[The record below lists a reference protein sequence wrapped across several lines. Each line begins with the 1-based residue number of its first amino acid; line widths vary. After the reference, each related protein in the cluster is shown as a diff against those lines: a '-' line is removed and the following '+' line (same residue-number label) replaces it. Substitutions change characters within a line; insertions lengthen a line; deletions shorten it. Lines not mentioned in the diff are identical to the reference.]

1 MQAPGSCNGVVRRVL
16 FLQRAAAACALADG
30 PGAPS
35 VEGTILRA
43 LRARS
48 RTRRPHSAAQMCVSV
63 SSPCNVTIVRCMQ
76 ICAVLLFSIL
86 RALRARVERAAAL
99 DGDRGAQHLRVI

>member
-35 VEGTILRA
+35 VEGKQYCVHFVLDLEQGGHTLLR
-43 LRARS
+43 
-48 RTRRPHSAAQMCVSV
+48 
-63 SSPCNVTIVRCMQ
+63 I
-76 ICAVLLFSIL
+76 
-86 RALRARVERAAAL
+86 
-99 DGDRGAQHLRVI
+99 

>member
-35 VEGTILRA
+35 VEGTTLRA

-48 RTRRPHSAAQMCVSV
+48 STILPHSAAQMLVSV

>member
-43 LRARS
+43 LRATCRS
-48 RTRRPHSAAQMCVSV
+48 NKAATLCCADVRECVQS
-63 SSPCNVTIVRCMQ
+63 MQ
-76 ICAVLLFSIL
+76 RHHCAVHADLCGSSFFNTSCTSC
-86 RALRARVERAAAL
+86 
-99 DGDRGAQHLRVI
+99 